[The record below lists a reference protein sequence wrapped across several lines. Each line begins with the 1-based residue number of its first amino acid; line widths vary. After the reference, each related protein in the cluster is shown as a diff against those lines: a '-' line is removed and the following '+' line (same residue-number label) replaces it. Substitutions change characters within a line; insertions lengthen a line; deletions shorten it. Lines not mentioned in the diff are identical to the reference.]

1 MLTRMSPKVY
11 HALLELYT
19 VLLHKN
25 VTSVDIHTS
34 EVRSMYTSGVKSK
47 EKETEKKRTITTRL
61 SQRLS
66 AEPNT
71 WEIYSG
77 LHPCR

>member
-1 MLTRMSPKVY
+1 MLAEPDKSESWEPQESYQFKETQNMLTRMSPKVY

-47 EKETEKKRTITTRL
+47 EKETKKKER
-61 SQRLS
+61 
-66 AEPNT
+66 
-71 WEIYSG
+71 
-77 LHPCR
+77 

>member
-25 VTSVDIHTS
+25 VTSVDIHTL

-47 EKETEKKRTITTRL
+47 EKETEKKER
-61 SQRLS
+61 
-66 AEPNT
+66 
-71 WEIYSG
+71 
-77 LHPCR
+77 